1 MRPKKK
7 TPDQRGLL
15 LKEQPFSYRARK
27 DGTVEI
33 LWKGHRASAL
43 SGKLAE
49 RFLEQAPTEDEHG
62 KQLLMAKATGNF
74 KRGSERKQ

>member
-1 MRPKKK
+1 MRPKKPK
-7 TPDQRGLL
+7 QDARGLL

-33 LWKGHRASAL
+33 LWKGRRASAR

-74 KRGSERKQ
+74 KRGNERKQ

>member
-1 MRPKKK
+1 MRPKKAR
-7 TPDQRGLL
+7 PDARGLL

-27 DGTVEI
+27 DGSVEI
-33 LWKGHRASAL
+33 LWKGRRATAL

-49 RFLEQAPTEDEHG
+49 RFLEQATAEDEHG

-74 KRGSERKQ
+74 KRGNERKQ

>member
-1 MRPKKK
+1 MRPKKAR
-7 TPDQRGLL
+7 PDARGLL

-27 DGTVEI
+27 DGSVEI
-33 LWKGHRASAL
+33 LWKGRRATAL

-49 RFLEQAPTEDEHG
+49 RFLEQAPAEDEHG

-74 KRGSERKQ
+74 KRGNERKQ

>member
-15 LKEQPFSYRARK
+15 LKERPFSYRAHK

-33 LWKGHRASAL
+33 RYKRRPVTTLA
-43 SGKLAE
+43 GKLAE

-74 KRGSERKQ
+74 KRGNERKQ